1 MTVFSHKEFVLK
13 DLLIKVIES
22 PRDLQMQ
29 TYRVFCVTEIR
40 LECDSIREEHV
51 REERRKKGRQTN
63 DLGIVLYHQHR

>member
-29 TYRVFCVTEIR
+29 TPCI
-40 LECDSIREEHV
+40 LCDGSKV
-51 REERRKKGRQTN
+51 GM
-63 DLGIVLYHQHR
+63 